1 MCVYLYIYG
10 SALKQKMLVKDYGK
24 NTQTMACWVWSKQI
38 VSHYMGNVITS
49 IKDLLYKNLN
59 TEYYNVTL

>member
-1 MCVYLYIYG
+1 MHVCVCVYD

-38 VSHYMGNVITS
+38 VSHYMGNVIT
-49 IKDLLYKNLN
+49 
-59 TEYYNVTL
+59 